1 MADTTLGLT
10 YQELRKNISQYMGF
24 GGNLQSMM
32 AHEAEQV
39 EAAVLS
45 GMRRFYFQ
53 AWLPGSGGVHTW
65 SFLQNCE
72 ATITTAASDYLY
84 TLPDDFSKLSNRLV
98 LATENTE
105 RKWLTQLNEG
115 QIRQLRADMDGLTEG
130 VPRVFAIRPLTA
142 TPGAATGQRWE
153 VMLHPI
159 PDDVYTISYA
169 YSVQAGR
176 ISTATPY
183 PYGGGHHSHTIL
195 LACLAEAENMQKEG
209 SAIQEQRYLTALAA
223 SITLDRQQISTANL
237 GQNKGGVRQVQR
249 GRDHCADGTFRYYD
263 YDGVEY

>member
-24 GGNLQSMM
+24 GGNLQAM
-32 AHEAEQV
+32 ADHEAEQV
-39 EAAVLS
+39 ETAVLN
-45 GMRRFYFQ
+45 GMRRFYFN
-53 AWLPGSGGVHTW
+53 AWLPGAGASHTW
-65 SFLQNCE
+65 SFLQNCLQ
-72 ATITTAASDYLY
+72 TITTAASDYLY

-115 QIRQLRADMDGLTEG
+115 QIRQLRAEPNGLTEA

-142 TPGAATGQRWE
+142 TPGASTGQRWE

-159 PDDVYTISYA
+159 PDGVYTISYA

-223 SITLDRQQISTANL
+223 SISLDRQQISTANL
-237 GQNKGGVRQVQR
+237 GQNTGGVRQAHY
-249 GRDHCADGTFRYYD
+249 GRDRCAEGTFEYYD
-263 YDGVEY
+263 FDGGAY